1 MAKTIYSFPV
11 ESIKGTLS
19 SERNGDTIIV
29 HRRKC
34 FGKAKNGTP
43 LYGPCETYTY
53 HPPKNQ
59 WSRKI
64 SDHRELFKQAQKQ
77 AIVEMADPERW
88 AYWQALFE
96 DQLDKPNPN
105 EKRYIKLQC
114 YIAAQLL
121 KTMKVG

>member
-1 MAKTIYSFPV
+1 MYCAQSSKWGLFGRNTRSAIQ
-11 ESIKGTLS
+11 GTS
-19 SERNGDTIIV
+19 S
-29 HRRKC
+29 RRKC

-59 WSRKI
+59 WGRKI

-77 AIVEMADPERW
+77 AIVEMADPERL

>member
-64 SDHRELFKQAQKQ
+64 SDHRELFKQAQKH
-77 AIVEMADPERW
+77 
-88 AYWQALFE
+88 
-96 DQLDKPNPN
+96 DKPNPN